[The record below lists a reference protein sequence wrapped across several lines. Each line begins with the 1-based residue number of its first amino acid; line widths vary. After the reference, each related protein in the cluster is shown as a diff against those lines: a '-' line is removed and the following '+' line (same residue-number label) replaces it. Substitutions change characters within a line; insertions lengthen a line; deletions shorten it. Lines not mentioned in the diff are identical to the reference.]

1 MKNLKDFN
9 NFSLE
14 SIELSEDASNYPPG
28 AENDPNAPWN
38 QRDVDYHRGESVPQS
53 QLRYDLVESDFSE
66 FAILKEKSSGKLY
79 LVAFDSSDPDFRD
92 FMEIPVDY
100 IGRDEDGDPEYDYRY
115 EDAEVDDDA
124 ILGYST
130 SLSKAGKAGKGLYAF
145 ESGDLAEVD
154 EELAQSMLDDFKK
167 WAADPNWSKGGKGE
181 KYLKMAD
188 VLEKMLK
195 EKE

>member
-1 MKNLKDFN
+1 MTLIY
-9 NFSLE
+9 LLRHAE
-14 SIELSEDASNYPPG
+14 SIANKEEILAG
-28 AENDPNAPWN
+28 
-38 QRDVDYHRGESVPQS
+38 RVDG
-53 QLRYDLVESDFSE
+53 
-66 FAILKEKSSGKLY
+66 I
-79 LVAFDSSDPDFRD
+79 
-92 FMEIPVDY
+92 
-100 IGRDEDGDPEYDYRY
+100 
-115 EDAEVDDDA
+115 
-124 ILGYST
+124 

-181 KYLKMAD
+181 KYLKMAN